1 MKLPEAFEE
10 KMRLLLQEEYDGYLQ
25 CFEEPRHY
33 GLRVNTNKISPEE
46 FLKIAPWPLRP
57 IPWIPNGFYYDGDQV
72 QPAKHPYYFAGLYYL
87 QEPSAMTPASRLP
100 VEPGDLVLD
109 VCAAPGGKATEL
121 GAKLCRTGMLVANDI
136 SNSRAKG
143 LLKNLELSGT
153 GNVLVTSEEP
163 GRLVPHFPEFFDKI
177 LIDAPCSGEGMFRKE
192 KKMVKAW
199 EEHGPEFF
207 SRLQRSIVTQAAS
220 MLRPGGMLLYSTC
233 TFDPREN
240 EQIIEYLTDTCPEF
254 EICGMAGYEGFS
266 PGRPEFTESK
276 STEFRKTVRI
286 FPHKMQ
292 GEGHFIALLRKHGF
306 VSADSTGRSGNVSGG
321 QKFKSAG
328 AERAERRAAAA
339 AGRAGTAGKPGTPG
353 KKKLPEE
360 LEDFLQGLRT
370 DLDPGRLEIRE
381 GRVYYM
387 PEGMPKLRGIRFL
400 RSGLLLGE
408 LKKNRF
414 EPGQALAMY
423 LKKEEYE
430 NILDLPVSDGRVI
443 RYLKGETLEVGDL
456 VPAGAKGWY
465 LVCVDGYPLGFGKL
479 ASQVLKNKYLP
490 GWRWMS

>member
-10 KMRLLLQEEYDGYLQ
+10 KMRLLLQEEYDRYLQ

-33 GLRVNTNKISPEE
+33 GLRVNTNKISAEE
-46 FLKIAPWPLRP
+46 FRKISPWPLTP
-57 IPWIPNGFYYDGDQV
+57 VPWIPNGFYYDGDRV

-100 VEPGDLVLD
+100 VEPGDCVLD

-121 GAKLCRTGMLVANDI
+121 GAKLHGTGMLVANDI
-136 SNSRAKG
+136 SNSRARG
-143 LLKNLELSGT
+143 LLKNLELLGI

-163 GRLVPHFPEFFDKI
+163 GKLVPHFTEFFDKI

-192 KKMVKAW
+192 KKMIKAW

-207 SRLQRSIVTQAAS
+207 SKLQRSIVVQAAA
-220 MLRPGGMLLYSTC
+220 MLRLGGMLLYSTC
-233 TFDPREN
+233 TFDPQEN
-240 EQIIEYLTDTCPEF
+240 ERIIEYLMSQCPEF
-254 EICGMAGYEGFS
+254 EICEMEGYEGFC
-266 PGRPEFTESK
+266 PGRPEFTESQCP
-276 STEFRKTVRI
+276 ELRKTVRI

-292 GEGHFIALLRKHGF
+292 GEGHFIALLRKKAPWEDHAG
-306 VSADSTGRSGNVSGG
+306 SAGKAFASEMGARDPHAERTGRGAASG
-321 QKFKSAG
+321 
-328 AERAERRAAAA
+328 A
-339 AGRAGTAGKPGTPG
+339 AGRSGTAGKR
-353 KKKLPEE
+353 KLPEE
-360 LEDFLQGLRT
+360 LEEFLGSLRLE
-370 DLDPGRLEIRE
+370 LDRRRLEIRE
-381 GRVYYM
+381 ERVYYM
-387 PEGMPKLRGIRFL
+387 PEGMPELRGIRFL

-423 LKKEEYE
+423 LKKEDYG
-430 NILDLPVSDGRVI
+430 NILDLSAEDERVI
-443 RYLKGETLEVGDL
+443 RYLKGETLDVEDL
-456 VPAGAKGWY
+456 VSPREKGWY